1 MPGNKKV
8 RKYLLYFLLSSMAI
22 FFLVFYLVQFGR
34 VDVYSEYFYEGTV
47 RYIIG
52 VLLISLSLIVLAILF
67 KKNPKRKNNY
77 KMEID

>member
-1 MPGNKKV
+1 M
-8 RKYLLYFLLSSMAI
+8 YFLLSSMAI
-22 FFLVFYLVQFGR
+22 FFLIFYLVQLGR
-34 VDVYSEYFYEGTV
+34 VDVYSEEFYEGTV

-67 KKNPKRKNNY
+67 KKKPKRKNSY